1 MQWSSISSGKW
12 LQINWEVIALELK
25 LETTIHRC
33 DMEVWMV
40 EVSKWLKSGKF
51 DLIVVGKSFDW
62 IPADVQSSHEEG
74 RCALM
79 VFDWWIE
86 GALWFQTIGYTDP
99 DYWFLPDRWLDM
111 LTCAL
116 PCSNELE
123 TNLLLYFQNTTPF
136 KRKITIRQMQKQRK
150 DNGHSMIVYAHMC
163 YGLLW
168 WTQT

>member
-33 DMEVWMV
+33 GIEVWMV

-111 LTCAL
+111 L
-116 PCSNELE
+116 P
-123 TNLLLYFQNTTPF
+123 
-136 KRKITIRQMQKQRK
+136 
-150 DNGHSMIVYAHMC
+150 HMC
-163 YGLLW
+163 SVLLW
-168 WTQT
+168 WAQTFQTLHFQTHTTLQDKDKDKDNAIYMIGHAHIFAALL

>member
-1 MQWSSISSGKW
+1 MKQYIKW
-12 LQINWEVIALELK
+12 KVITNQLRSDCVRIEAGNNNPQMW
-25 LETTIHRC
+25 HGG
-33 DMEVWMV
+33 MEWMV

-51 DLIVVGKSFDW
+51 DLIVVVKSFDW
-62 IPADVQSSHEEG
+62 IPPDVQSSHEEG

-136 KRKITIRQMQKQRK
+136 KRKITKAKTTTKTMKRQWPF
-150 DNGHSMIVYAHMC
+150 DD
-163 YGLLW
+163 
-168 WTQT
+168 